1 MHSPDRNLSN
11 INPYAGH
18 GADLKT
24 GAAYDVVA
32 TAPANDGTAA
42 PRVIAVASGKGG
54 VGKTSVSVNLATAL
68 VNAGQR
74 TVLLDTDLG
83 LANVDVMLG
92 LSPRFTLADVFAG
105 RCELRDT
112 LLEGPN
118 GLMVVPAAS
127 GKRHMTELLPQQHVG
142 LVHAFSQLDL
152 AIDVMVVDNAAG
164 IADGVLTFCQAAQDV
179 IIVVCD
185 EPASVTDAYALI
197 KVLSRERGVTRVQ
210 VLANQVQHAAEGRQ
224 LFEKLERVA
233 ARFLDVTLNYLGA
246 IPRDEWLRRAIQR
259 QEAVVDAFPSFPS
272 AVAFR
277 DIARRSRQWQS
288 PPGPRGH
295 VEFFLERLIAQGP
308 AATATLPSPRSAAA

>member
-1 MHSPDRNLSN
+1 MPSPDSHPNTSHN
-11 INPYAGH
+11 AMG
-18 GADLKT
+18 K
-24 GAAYDVVA
+24 AA
-32 TAPANDGTAA
+32 TPA

-54 VGKTSVSVNLATAL
+54 VGKTSVSINLAAAL

-74 TVLLDTDLG
+74 TLLLDTDLG

-112 LLEGPN
+112 VLEGPN
-118 GLMVVPAAS
+118 GLMIVPAAS
-127 GKRHMTELLPQQHVG
+127 GKRHMTELTPQQHVG
-142 LVHAFSQLDL
+142 LVHAFSELDVP
-152 AIDVMVVDNAAG
+152 IDTMVVDNAAG

-179 IIVVCD
+179 VVVVCD

-210 VLANQVQHAAEGRQ
+210 VLANQVQHAVEGRQ
-224 LFEKLERVA
+224 LFEKLERVTS
-233 ARFLDVTLNYLGA
+233 RFLDVTLSYLGA

-259 QEAVVDAFPSFPS
+259 QESVVDAFPSAP
-272 AVAFR
+272 AALAFR

-288 PPGPRGH
+288 PAAPRGH
-295 VEFFLERLIAQGP
+295 VEFFIERILGQAS
-308 AATATLPSPRSAAA
+308 ANSPRSAAA